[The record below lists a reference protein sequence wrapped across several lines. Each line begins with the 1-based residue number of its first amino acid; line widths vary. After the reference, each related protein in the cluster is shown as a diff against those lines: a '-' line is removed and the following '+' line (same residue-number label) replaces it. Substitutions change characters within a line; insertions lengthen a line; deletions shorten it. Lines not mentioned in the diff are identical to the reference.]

1 MRRPWVRRS
10 LRVLHSRAR
19 SRALSSPT
27 HTADAIPPLTS
38 PSLLAGVMM
47 GMMQLSALG
56 GQDAAIKETM
66 DAIQAAMMQGK
77 LEELKAAMPS
87 LLEKLKA

>member
-1 MRRPWVRRS
+1 
-10 LRVLHSRAR
+10 
-19 SRALSSPT
+19 
-27 HTADAIPPLTS
+27 
-38 PSLLAGVMM
+38 MM